1 MFSLRPFLVIASLLL
16 LSALGTPV
24 LAGACSY
31 SEAIMALQQGNQV
44 RGMALLRMA
53 SRDGDPR
60 ASRYL
65 ASLRATDDKPASA
78 PLTVIARSAR

>member
-1 MFSLRPFLVIASLLL
+1 MFGLRPFLISVPFLLF
-16 LSALGTPV
+16 AFGTPV

-65 ASLRATDDKPASA
+65 ASLQATADKPAST
-78 PLTVIARSAR
+78 PLTVLAKSAQ